1 MNKHIKALA
10 SVALAAAV
18 AVTMS
23 IPVLG
28 TGRAYAADTADTAE
42 TASTDIVSDLGMFT
56 PLSGDTVTVNRNNAT
71 VKVKFSTKSMSRQ
84 YTKLA
89 LVSQTKSDAEKN
101 KSAASASVSETSTGK
116 YSSTF
121 TISIPVEKIG
131 TKLPVSY
138 YQKFTKSDGTKVDG
152 WYNFDAQHYLTV
164 VNTPDIVSQLEDAI
178 YYQEWTK
185 TTNRL
190 CAQARKSWDALTDA
204 EKHEVK
210 EFGYYKDTDE
220 QKGGYDYF
228 GLDTGDASKD
238 NPLNANG
245 IGKKELL
252 VVSFGT
258 SFNNSRIATIG
269 GVEKALKTAYPS
281 YSVRRGFT
289 SQIIINHIQ
298 ARDNECIDNIDQAM
312 DRAVKNKVNTLVVQ
326 STTLMSGAEYN
337 EMKDE
342 INQYKD
348 DFGQIVFSK
357 PLCSST
363 ADKDAVATAIYK
375 DAASLAGF
383 SDVKTASESKD
394 TAFVFM
400 GHGTSH
406 EAAVLYDEMQDVV
419 SKLGYK
425 NCFIGTV
432 EGKPADTSCE
442 SVIAKVKAAGYSK
455 VILRPLMVVAGDHA
469 NNDMAGSDADSWK
482 SRFTAAGC
490 STSCQIKGLG
500 QLEDIQKIYTAHAKA
515 AISSVVP
522 TKETYIV
529 SLNAGTG
536 KAVVKVKK
544 QSNMSGYQIRYSTG
558 KTFKNSKTAT
568 VKGSG
573 KTVLTL
579 NRLKSKKTYYF
590 EARTYKIKNGKKYCS
605 RWSTAKKALIK

>member
-204 EKHEVK
+204 EKHDIIYSVEIVMSEPTDDGSTAAVDNSTTLSDAAYK
-210 EFGYYKDTDE
+210 PDGFTYAGGTGKVSISCSRVTVSGGKSYATIVFSSAYYTK
-220 QKGGYDYF
+220 
-228 GLDTGDASKD
+228 LRASGRIY
-238 NPLNANG
+238 NASVDKNA
-245 IGKKELL
+245 
-252 VVSFGT
+252 GT
-258 SFNNSRIATIG
+258 STFVIPI
-269 GVEKALKTAYPS
+269 
-281 YSVRRGFT
+281 
-289 SQIIINHIQ
+289 
-298 ARDNECIDNIDQAM
+298 
-312 DRAVKNKVNTLVVQ
+312 KVNTANTV
-326 STTLMSGAEYN
+326 
-337 EMKDE
+337 
-342 INQYKD
+342 
-348 DFGQIVFSK
+348 
-357 PLCSST
+357 
-363 ADKDAVATAIYK
+363 
-375 DAASLAGF
+375 
-383 SDVKTASESKD
+383 
-394 TAFVFM
+394 
-400 GHGTSH
+400 
-406 EAAVLYDEMQDVV
+406 
-419 SKLGYK
+419 
-425 NCFIGTV
+425 IGTTTAMT
-432 EGKPADTSCE
+432 ESHGGPARCR
-442 SVIAKVKAAGYSK
+442 Y
-455 VILRPLMVVAGDHA
+455 
-469 NNDMAGSDADSWK
+469 NDRIYLFGSYGFYHHIC
-482 SRFTAAGC
+482 R
-490 STSCQIKGLG
+490 
-500 QLEDIQKIYTAHAKA
+500 
-515 AISSVVP
+515 
-522 TKETYIV
+522 
-529 SLNAGTG
+529 
-536 KAVVKVKK
+536 
-544 QSNMSGYQIRYSTG
+544 
-558 KTFKNSKTAT
+558 
-568 VKGSG
+568 
-573 KTVLTL
+573 
-579 NRLKSKKTYYF
+579 
-590 EARTYKIKNGKKYCS
+590 
-605 RWSTAKKALIK
+605 